1 MKRCE
6 LCGREARMYCE
17 SDQASLCWDCDA
29 KVHGANFLVERHPRV
44 LLCRRCQSP
53 TAWRATG
60 ARLSPIISACDRCTA
75 IDKASPDGEEQD
87 EDDVDGEDAD
97 MDEEEQEDY
106 QVVPWRL
113 TPPAT
118 ASSSSG
124 EESSSLSPGKAT
136 SNCLKRI
143 RENADLSSEN
153 DHSCPFSQRSRLD
166 LPSQTPLPSLF
177 AADENAIHP
186 SASSRRSNDHRRFFL
201 QSAAPLYADSART
214 EGRVSSASCSPPI

>member
-87 EDDVDGEDAD
+87 EDDVDGFIMSAGWTG
-97 MDEEEQEDY
+97 MFY
-106 QVVPWRL
+106 GRL
-113 TPPAT
+113 NLGPFCCGDISACCI
-118 ASSSSG
+118 
-124 EESSSLSPGKAT
+124 GK
-136 SNCLKRI
+136 
-143 RENADLSSEN
+143 
-153 DHSCPFSQRSRLD
+153 
-166 LPSQTPLPSLF
+166 LF
-177 AADENAIHP
+177 
-186 SASSRRSNDHRRFFL
+186 
-201 QSAAPLYADSART
+201 
-214 EGRVSSASCSPPI
+214 